1 MKQCFGY
8 VRVST
13 VKQGDG
19 VSLEAQKEAIES
31 FAARNDIVI
40 SRWFE
45 EKETAAKRGRAV
57 FSRMIAELKRRKAA
71 GVVFHKIDRSA
82 RNFADWA
89 KIGDLAD
96 AGFDVHFTTESLD
109 FRSRGGRL
117 TADIQAVIA
126 ADYIRNL
133 RDETIKGIRGRL
145 KQGLYPFKA
154 PLGYVDNGRGKPKT
168 VDPVRGPLVR
178 QLFELYA
185 TGNFSLWSL
194 RKEAKAIGLYSESG
208 KPLSKTSIEKIL
220 RNPFYMGVIRI
231 KRSNKL
237 YEGIHEP
244 IVSPSLYKQVEDV
257 RMGRDNKKSTKHQHR
272 YRGLFRCGH
281 CFGAMIPELQKG
293 RVYYRCHEK
302 ACATKTVREDR
313 IEEVVQRF
321 LKHYALTDEQVEE
334 LRGRFKTYLDTRSD
348 DAAAARA
355 SLELSKLDER
365 LSSLEDKWLD
375 GDVDDET
382 YERKKNSIIID
393 RQGLRRLAEKV
404 TAKETTLRNLDKFLE
419 LVKSLYLAYVSA
431 VAAQKRE
438 IVQFATSN
446 RIVSGK
452 NVVLEPSKWAQAFEN
467 LSNLEYCD
475 PARPGSRTFEAVE
488 SLLEQLE
495 DDELPRL
502 IAGLMTIE
510 EEENDRLA

>member
-19 VSLEAQKEAIES
+19 VSLEAQQEAIES
-31 FAARNDIVI
+31 FAARNDIII
-40 SRWFE
+40 SKWFE
-45 EKETAAKRGRAV
+45 EKETAAKRGRTI
-57 FSRMIAELKRRKAA
+57 FNRMIAELKRGQAA

-89 KIGDLAD
+89 RIGDLAD
-96 AGFDVHFTTESLD
+96 AGIDVHFATESLD

-133 RDETIKGIRGRL
+133 RDETIKGIQGRL
-145 KQGLYPFKA
+145 KQGLYPFKS
-154 PLGYVDNGRGKPKT
+154 PLGYQDNGRGKPKT
-168 VDPVRGPLVR
+168 IDPVRGPLVR

-185 TGNFSLWSL
+185 TGNYSLWGM

-220 RNPFYMGVIRI
+220 RNPFYMSVIRI

-302 ACATKTVREDR
+302 GCATKTVREDR
-313 IEEVVQRF
+313 IEEVVQSF
-321 LKHYALTDEQVEE
+321 LKCYALTDEQVEE
-334 LRGRFKTYLDTRSD
+334 LRDRFKTHLEARSD

-355 SLELSKLDER
+355 SLELSKLEER
-365 LSSLEDKWLD
+365 LSNLEDKWLD
-375 GDVDDET
+375 GNVDDET
-382 YERKKNSIIID
+382 YERKKNSIIMD
-393 RQGLRRLAEKV
+393 RQEWRKVAEKV

-419 LVKSLYLAYVSA
+419 LVKSLYLTYVSA
-431 VAAQKRE
+431 VETQKRE

-452 NVVLEPSKWAQAFEN
+452 NVVLEPSKWVQVFEGM
-467 LSNLEYCD
+467 SNLEYCD
-475 PARPGSRTFEAVE
+475 PARPSSRTFEAIE
-488 SLLEQLE
+488 GLLEQLE

-502 IAGLMTIE
+502 I
-510 EEENDRLA
+510 